1 MRGSPPPHRT
11 LPHTQLRGVPSHPS
25 ESRRVSA
32 RGDFSDLEISRRHA
46 KTHCEGGVG
55 CGTVDGGGREG
66 GGGGGGILTNGAVL
80 PRPAA
85 FPDARRRILAL
96 AGLPIISGVPVH
108 ARNWHRERAAMS
120 ANYPRGAGAA
130 GVREEGRY
138 CGDAKQPEE
147 RNVSPRPRSA
157 GPIMTSPKRS
167 RQDARRRLRY

>member
-1 MRGSPPPHRT
+1 MPNFAPYT
-11 LPHTQLRGVPSHPS
+11 A
-25 ESRRVSA
+25 A
-32 RGDFSDLEISRRHA
+32 RGAVPTVREPTGVRARRLCRLGNI
-46 KTHCEGGVG
+46 KETCRNSQRSGGRMR
-55 CGTVDGGGREG
+55 DGGRGGGGG

-96 AGLPIISGVPVH
+96 AGLPIISGLPMH
-108 ARNWHRERAAMS
+108 ARNWHRERAAMLE
-120 ANYPRGAGAA
+120 NYLRGAKAA
-130 GVREEGRY
+130 GVRKGGRY

-147 RNVSPRPRSA
+147 RNASPRPRNA